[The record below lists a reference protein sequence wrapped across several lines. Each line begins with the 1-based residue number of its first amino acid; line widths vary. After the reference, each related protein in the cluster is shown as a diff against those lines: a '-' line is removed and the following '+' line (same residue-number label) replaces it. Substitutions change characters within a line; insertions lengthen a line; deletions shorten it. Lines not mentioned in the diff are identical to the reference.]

1 MRAPGQPVRYFFA
14 LRPDTATAGELA
26 ALAAQLAHRHGG
38 RALVA
43 EDIHLTLAFIGRRAR
58 DDRERLAA
66 LLKGLP
72 TQTGV
77 DGAASPEATPDGTG
91 PIRLE
96 RLGTFGHGLLWIGP
110 PAAGRRGQDRNGAAS
125 PMASELRARLR
136 TAGIGFDERPL
147 VLHAT
152 LVRGAHGIPADPAD
166 CGGGRKIVV
175 TRAGVTVE
183 PAIIARA
190 WAPALGFSG
199 DRLPAGR
206 RYRWSHPMPQCLS

>member
-1 MRAPGQPVRYFFA
+1 VRAPGQPVRYFFA
-14 LRPDTATAGELA
+14 LRPDTAAAGELA

-43 EDIHLTLAFIGRRAR
+43 EDIHLTLAFVGQRAR
-58 DDRERLAA
+58 DDQERLTA
-66 LLKGLP
+66 LLEGLP
-72 TQTGV
+72 AQPGIG
-77 DGAASPEATPDGTG
+77 GAAAPEGTG

-96 RLGTFGHGLLWIGP
+96 RLGTFGHGLLWLGP
-110 PAAGRRGQDRNGAAS
+110 PAAGRHGQDCNGPAG
-125 PMASELRARLR
+125 PMASELRTRLR

-152 LVRGAHGIPADPAD
+152 LVRGAHEVPADPTD
-166 CGGGRKIVV
+166 CAGGRKIVV
-175 TRAGVTVE
+175 TRAGVMVE

-199 DRLPAGR
+199 DPLPAGR